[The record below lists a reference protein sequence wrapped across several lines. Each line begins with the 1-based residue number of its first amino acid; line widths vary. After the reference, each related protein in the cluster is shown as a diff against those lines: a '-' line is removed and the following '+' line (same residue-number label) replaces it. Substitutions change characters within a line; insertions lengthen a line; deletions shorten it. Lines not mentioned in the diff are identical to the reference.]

1 MDPVLRIA
9 LTPEENAKVTPLEVL
24 EDFAHST
31 RNWVYLEEASRH
43 YTQEKNAPALILR
56 RRVPPSTY
64 VDLAFANL
72 NPETNRLEFVLFD
85 EPGAEQHLSAE
96 ERSQVVESFLEDL
109 RDHLQTRPDHVRL
122 HVERGP
128 VDAPTR
134 AS

>member
-1 MDPVLRIA
+1 MDPVMRIA

-31 RNWVYLEEASRH
+31 RNWVYLEEASDH
-43 YTQEKNAPALILR
+43 YAREKDAPALVLR

-72 NPETNRLEFVLFD
+72 NPETDRLELVLLD
-85 EPGAEQHLSAE
+85 EPGTEQRLDAE
-96 ERSQVVESFLEDL
+96 ERSRVVESFLEDL
-109 RDHLQTRPDHVRL
+109 QDHLQTRPDYVSL
-122 HVERGP
+122 HVERGT

-134 AS
+134 SS

>member
-31 RNWVYLEEASRH
+31 RNWVYLEEASHH

-72 NPETNRLEFVLFD
+72 NPETDRLELVLLD
-85 EPGAEQHLSAE
+85 EPGAQQRLSAE

-109 RDHLQTRPDHVRL
+109 RGHLQARSDHVSL
-122 HVERGP
+122 HVERGT

-134 AS
+134 SS